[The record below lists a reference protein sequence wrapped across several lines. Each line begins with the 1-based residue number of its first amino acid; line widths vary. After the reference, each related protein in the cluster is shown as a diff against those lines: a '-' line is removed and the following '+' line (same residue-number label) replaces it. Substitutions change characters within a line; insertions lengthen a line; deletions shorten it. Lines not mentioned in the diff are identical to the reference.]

1 MNNGFH
7 RAIVRENAD
16 PEKLGRIQVE
26 YPWFQG
32 DSSERPSEW
41 VEVCLPYASQNAGF
55 WFLPEKGDEVLV
67 YLENGSL
74 DHPIILGALYSKK
87 HPTPKTGKSG
97 DGNANDKND
106 LKAIVTRSGHTL
118 CFDDSSGDRGIVVQD
133 KEGRHFEIQSEKD
146 TITFG
151 DAAGNEIRIAES
163 VITVKNNA
171 GDQIVM
177 DGGEVR
183 IQSKTVKIEAANT
196 VELGT
201 GAGEALIKGQSF
213 MSLFNTHTHIA
224 PLGPTSPP
232 MVPMTPGQL
241 SMKVKTA

>member
-1 MNNGFH
+1 MNSGFH

-16 PEKLGRIQVE
+16 PEKLGRIKVE

-41 VEVCLPYASQNAGF
+41 VEVCVPYASQDAGF

-87 HPTPKTGKSG
+87 HPTPKTGRAG

-106 LKAIVTRSGHTL
+106 LKAIITRSGHTL
-118 CFDDSSGDRGIVVQD
+118 CFDDSSADRGIVLKD
-133 KEGRHFEIQSEKD
+133 KEGRRFEIQSQKD

-151 DAAGNEIRIAES
+151 DTAGNEIRIAEA
-163 VITVKNNA
+163 VITLKNKA

-177 DGGEVR
+177 DGGTLR
-183 IQSKTVKIEAANT
+183 IKSQSVKIEAAGA
-196 VELGT
+196 VEI
-201 GAGEALIKGQSF
+201 GAGASEALVKGQSF
-213 MSLFNTHTHIA
+213 MSLFNSHTHVA

-232 MVPMTPGQL
+232 VVPMTPAQL
-241 SMKVKTA
+241 SMTVKTA

>member
-16 PEKLGRIQVE
+16 PEKLGRIKVE

-74 DHPIILGALYSKK
+74 DHPIVLGALYSQK
-87 HPTPKTGKSG
+87 HPTPKAGKAG
-97 DGNANDKND
+97 DGNADDKND
-106 LKAIVTRSGHTL
+106 LKAIITRSGHTL
-118 CFDDSSGDRGIVVQD
+118 CFDDSSGERGLVLKD
-133 KEGRHFEIQSEKD
+133 KDGRRFEIQSEKD
-146 TITFG
+146 AITLG
-151 DAAGNEIRIAES
+151 DAAGNEVRIADS
-163 VITVKNNA
+163 VITVKNKG

-177 DGGEVR
+177 GGGS
-183 IQSKTVKIEAANT
+183 ITIKSQSVKIEAAT
-196 VELGT
+196 AVEI
-201 GAGEALIKGQSF
+201 GAGASEALVKGQAF
-213 MSLFNTHTHIA
+213 MALFNAHTHVA
-224 PLGPTSPP
+224 PFGPTSPP
-232 MVPMTPGQL
+232 SSPMTPAQL
-241 SMKVKTA
+241 STVVKTA